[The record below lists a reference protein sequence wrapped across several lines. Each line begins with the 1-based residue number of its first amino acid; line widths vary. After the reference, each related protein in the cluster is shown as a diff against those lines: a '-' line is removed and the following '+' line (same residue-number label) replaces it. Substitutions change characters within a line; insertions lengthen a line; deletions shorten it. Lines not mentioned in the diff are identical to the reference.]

1 MDTVL
6 YFMANAVIFYANK
19 RGIAIF
25 VSEECRWK
33 HTFFL
38 YAIAWFVTG
47 LTGYI
52 FPVPAYK
59 VIANLAALFFI
70 LLPYKTKWPKK
81 SFSLFLLCMP

>member
-1 MDTVL
+1 MQ
-6 YFMANAVIFYANK
+6 MEAHI
-19 RGIAIF
+19 
-25 VSEECRWK
+25 
-33 HTFFL
+33 FL

-81 SFSLFLLCMP
+81 KSFSLFLLCMP